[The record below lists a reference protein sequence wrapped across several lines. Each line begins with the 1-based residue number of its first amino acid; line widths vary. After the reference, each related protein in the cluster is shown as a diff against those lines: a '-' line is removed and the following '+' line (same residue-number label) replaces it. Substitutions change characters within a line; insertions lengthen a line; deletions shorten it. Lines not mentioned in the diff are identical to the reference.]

1 MLEVLISCE
10 GQTEREFCRSVL
22 KPYLAPKGIHL
33 SGKLVGKPT
42 RRLGGIRGW
51 RIYREEIL
59 RTASENSSRH
69 VGLLVD
75 YYGMPDCRPGR
86 TASVPHSQREVAVEN
101 ALKLDLPELNTRFHP
116 CIQLHEFE
124 SLLYVDPEMT
134 ALSLS
139 CAKTHYNHEAICKE
153 LRAIKEEADGDV
165 QLINDSSATAPS
177 KRIISI
183 VPGYDKVG
191 FGVTC
196 TADVTV
202 DVLREGCRWLDLWLT
217 ELESLV
223 SK

>member
-33 SGKLVGKPT
+33 SGKLVGKPN

-75 YYGMPDCRPGR
+75 YYGMPECWPGR
-86 TASVPHSQREVAVEN
+86 TASVPHSQRGVTVEK
-101 ALKLDLPELNTRFHP
+101 ALKLDLPELRTRFHP

-124 SLLYVDPEMT
+124 SLLYVDPET
-134 ALSLS
+134 TGLSLS
-139 CAKTHYNHEAICKE
+139 CAKTYYDHEEIGNE
-153 LRAIKEEADGDV
+153 LQAIKDEANGDV

-177 KRIISI
+177 KRIIKI

-202 DVLREGCRWLDLWLT
+202 DVLRKGCKWLDRWLT

-223 SK
+223 EG